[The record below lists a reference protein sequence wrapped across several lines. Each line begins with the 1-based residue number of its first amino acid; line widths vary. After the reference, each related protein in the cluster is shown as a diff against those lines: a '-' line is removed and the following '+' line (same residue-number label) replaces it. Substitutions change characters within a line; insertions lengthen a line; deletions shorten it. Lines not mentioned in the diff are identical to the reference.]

1 MGIHGCK
8 GAQLSK
14 ERMKQPRQGK
24 EKMPTDILLASSLAS
39 SQFSLLFQQ
48 HIFLVFIL
56 GPSLRIHEIVW
67 QSFELVVT
75 STSLGGE
82 CFRLVVAFG

>member
-14 ERMKQPRQGK
+14 ERTKQPRQGK
-24 EKMPTDILLASSLAS
+24 EKMPTNILLASSLAS

-48 HIFLVFIL
+48 QIFLVFIL
-56 GPSLRIHEIVW
+56 GPIPRIHEIVW
-67 QSFELVVT
+67 QCFELVVT

-82 CFRLVVAFG
+82 YFRLVVAFG